1 MEKPKKIP
9 LVSGLIGR
17 EAQSIH
23 AQLEIS
29 RVDYDTINIA
39 LKRKAYSGL
48 PDIEFSVADTELQ
61 EIIDI
66 LQEAQN
72 KIDSNWLSKIATP
85 EVQKEKK

>member
-1 MEKPKKIP
+1 MEKTKKIP

-17 EAQSIH
+17 ETQSIH

-29 RVDYDTINIA
+29 RIDYDTINIA

-48 PDIEFSVADTELQ
+48 PDIEFSVADTDLQ

-66 LQEAQN
+66 LEEAQS
-72 KIDSNWLSKIATP
+72 KIDSYWLSRIATP

>member
-17 EAQSIH
+17 ETQSIH

-48 PDIEFSVADTELQ
+48 PDIEFSVTDTDLQ

-66 LQEAQN
+66 LEEAKN
-72 KIDSNWLSKIATP
+72 KIDSYWLSRIATP
-85 EVQKEKK
+85 EVQKEKT